1 MELNHAI
8 SIYESKKK
16 RERERER
23 ELLKKELIST
33 VQIISLVFRRF
44 WRRTAYR
51 VFFIAASTEV
61 RQGNAPKRPIRVCFE
76 RTSN

>member
-23 ELLKKELIST
+23 ERERVAEKGID
-33 VQIISLVFRRF
+33 IH
-44 WRRTAYR
+44 RTDYQPRLSA
-51 VFFIAASTEV
+51 VLA
-61 RQGNAPKRPIRVCFE
+61 
-76 RTSN
+76 

>member
-23 ELLKKELIST
+23 ERVAEKGID
-33 VQIISLVFRRF
+33 IH
-44 WRRTAYR
+44 RTDYQPRLSA
-51 VFFIAASTEV
+51 VLA
-61 RQGNAPKRPIRVCFE
+61 
-76 RTSN
+76 